1 MLMGVTMVEATA
13 KKPGAAGS
21 GNDGGNIISVLTA
34 EHRAMLG
41 LYHDIRDAVAARK
54 YSAVRKL
61 ATQLHDQL
69 HNHLSV
75 EHLKLYTE
83 LRRRLENRD
92 EEKLRM
98 IHDLQR
104 EMYSIGRGAVDFI
117 RQAHTLE
124 LNDANAPQFRTDLE
138 GVGGVL
144 VQRIRKEEEELYP
157 LYDSL

>member
-13 KKPGAAGS
+13 KKPGASGS
-21 GNDGGNIISVLTA
+21 GNDGDNIISVLTA
-34 EHRAMLG
+34 EHRVMLG

-54 YSAVRKL
+54 YGAVPKL
-61 ATQLHDQL
+61 ATQLHDRL
-69 HNHLSV
+69 DNHLSV

-92 EEKLRM
+92 DEKLRM

-117 RQAHTLE
+117 RQAHSVE
-124 LNDANAPQFRTDLE
+124 LTEASAGKFRTDLE
-138 GVGGVL
+138 GVGTVL

-157 LYDSL
+157 LYESL